1 MNYWLLHFY
10 FVAGLF
16 LKMLVERA
24 CEEME
29 GDSEWREARDGG
41 SGGREWREFGEGDEA
56 KMRG

>member
-1 MNYWLLHFY
+1 MHFY
-10 FVAGLF
+10 FEAELF